1 MGFFWGGVIVVVRR
15 ATAFSLLKD
24 TDQIDSKQ
32 WWHYFKTAAE
42 QVGRDISSVVD
53 GCPIPPPP
61 SRVPKEEARCLRGSI
76 VGVKMQYRA
85 SVLFIPAQIL

>member
-1 MGFFWGGVIVVVRR
+1 MVRR

-42 QVGRDISSVVD
+42 QVGQDISSVVD
-53 GCPIPPPP
+53 GCPILPPPP
-61 SRVPKEEARCLRGSI
+61 CSQRGGEVSTW
-76 VGVKMQYRA
+76 
-85 SVLFIPAQIL
+85 